1 MVVQK
6 KQKEEKID
14 KKGYELISKLTLQS
28 TSKTAY
34 KIREDKICLIV
45 EEYSFNLNAPL
56 SKET

>member
-28 TSKTAY
+28 TRKTAY